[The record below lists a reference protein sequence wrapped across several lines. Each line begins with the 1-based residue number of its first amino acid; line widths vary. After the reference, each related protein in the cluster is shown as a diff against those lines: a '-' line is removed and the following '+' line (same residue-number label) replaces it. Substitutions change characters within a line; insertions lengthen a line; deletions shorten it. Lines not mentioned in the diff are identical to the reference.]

1 MIHSLDVTTK
11 CYWSYWMMNRW
22 TLVRF
27 DSLGAL
33 TVLIVMSIVVA
44 FGGNTA
50 PQVVNI
56 FGSSLV
62 AFQGKAGVSSGFE
75 GLVIVSAMGFTMSVY
90 WACRFLTQLELDLK
104 LVILLLFCTTY

>member
-1 MIHSLDVTTK
+1 
-11 CYWSYWMMNRW
+11 MNRW

-33 TVLIVMSIVVA
+33 TVLIVMSIVVV

-56 FGSSLV
+56 FGSSIV

-104 LVILLLFCTTY
+104 WVILFFLYHLLKPHSPVLSNV